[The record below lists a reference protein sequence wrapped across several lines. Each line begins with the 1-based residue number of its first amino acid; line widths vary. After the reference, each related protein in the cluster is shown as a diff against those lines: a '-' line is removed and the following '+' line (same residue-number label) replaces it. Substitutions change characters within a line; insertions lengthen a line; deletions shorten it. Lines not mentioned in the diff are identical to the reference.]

1 MNDDSP
7 DSGDGLSK
15 PSKPK
20 KEEPPLWARRTLL
33 DWYSSLGMK
42 GRLVYFGAILV
53 AFNAVTWFFGFYFP
67 KMLCVG
73 GASLVIGLVISND

>member
-1 MNDDSP
+1 M
-7 DSGDGLSK
+7 
-15 PSKPK
+15 
-20 KEEPPLWARRTLL
+20 L